1 MAETIISMFDIRNM
15 IKNAGPSPDD
25 NRRTELYF
33 AGCQK
38 AASGSPCKNCFNP
51 MIWQPEN
58 ALMKTP
64 AEFLDCLE
72 RHNIPK
78 YITLVGGEPTDQ
90 LEGLLEFGCSAK
102 KKGYHIILFSWHDKK
117 WLKENLK
124 DRTKYFDII
133 VPGEYREE
141 LHIYNEEKDD
151 GLHNAVGSANQS
163 VWITAHDKVISAG
176 NISSLK
182 LVRDNSGS
190 LVLEVTL
197 DDGKTAGFSQ

>member
-1 MAETIISMFDIRNM
+1 MAQALISMFDIRYR
-15 IKNAGPSPDD
+15 IKNAGPSPDS

-33 AGCQK
+33 AGCKK
-38 AASGSPCKNCFNP
+38 AASGSPCKNCFN
-51 MIWQPEN
+51 Q
-58 ALMKTP
+58 ALWEPQNVLKKTP
-64 AEFLDCLE
+64 EEILDCLE

-124 DRTKYFDII
+124 DGTKYFDII